1 MRAQDYLELK
11 ERQQKEI
18 NEFPIA
24 YAFDEKQLAE
34 ALEKLGVKDIS
45 ECVTVCGHGDIM
57 KKDDAPK
64 FVAMLKRHTKEVQDA
79 LVADKDFALEAFLY
93 EMDNHE
99 YAINYDGDG
108 DVLGCFGL
116 EMDELETM
124 GLDAVYQLARKK
136 HFDHMREWGVL

>member
-18 NEFPIA
+18 NEFPVA
-24 YAFDEKQLAE
+24 YAFDEKQLTE
-34 ALEKLGVKDIS
+34 ALKKLGVNDIS
-45 ECVTVCGHGDIM
+45 ECVTVCELGDIM
-57 KKDDAPK
+57 KKEDAPR
-64 FVAMLKRHTKEVQDA
+64 FVEMLKRHTKEVQDA

-116 EMDELETM
+116 EMDELEAM
-124 GLDAVYQLARKK
+124 GLDTVYQLARKK